1 MLFRHKV
8 LATALAALATIGTA
22 ATANAT
28 TFTTDAAAENARAQ
42 AMTTYPSDPCVA
54 GGPTAADT
62 ATATR
67 LNGVLQGSLKNNMT
81 AYRVSCARAVIDAV
95 QKRGLDERAAVIAIT
110 TTIVESTIENINQ
123 KLDHSSLGLFQ
134 QIDSWGTETNRLNPS
149 WATNAFLDVMEDFYP
164 NGSWRTKPIGDVC
177 QGVQRSAFPD
187 RYAAQAADA
196 QRIVDELGGPGA
208 VTVSVYGALSDGRLT
223 YSTINSQTGDRT
235 KTVVSTDTLGFAPKT
250 LATLNFNTLLV
261 TSPAGVLYRVDVL
274 TNNTSLQFS
283 TPTALGSG
291 WTHDMLTYDGHG
303 HLYGIAG
310 STLMSY
316 VVSRPK
322 PATSQIGQ
330 RVVIGT
336 GFTLKNLTAAGD
348 DWLVGVSNTG
358 LLRSYHIDADYTW
371 TGATLAD
378 RWTGFD
384 QLVSPGYG
392 LYYGQTADGGL
403 YRYLDHNPFDLNGA
417 DLQYFGSDPVD
428 TQGWT
433 QTLLSAQPFVG

>member
-1 MLFRHKV
+1 MLLRHKI

-22 ATANAT
+22 ATANAS

-54 GGPTAADT
+54 GGPTAADA

-134 QIDSWGTETNRLNPS
+134 QIDSWGTDTNRLNPS
-149 WATNAFLDVMEDFYP
+149 WATNAFLNAMEDFYP

-196 QRIVDELGGPGA
+196 QRIVDELGSPAA

-223 YSTINSQTGDRT
+223 YSTINSQTGDRS
-235 KTVVSTDTLGFAPKT
+235 KTVVSTDNLGFVPKA

-274 TNNTSLQFS
+274 TNNTSLQFA
-283 TPTALGSG
+283 TPVSLGGG

-322 PATSQIGQ
+322 PAESQVGQ

-336 GFTLKNLTAAGD
+336 GFTLKNLTATGD

-358 LLRSYHIDADYTW
+358 LLRSYHVAADYSW

-392 LYYGQTADGGL
+392 LYYGQTGDGGL

-417 DLQYFGSDPVD
+417 DLQYFGNDPVD
-428 TQGWT
+428 THGWT
-433 QTLLSAQPFVG
+433 QTLLSAQPFAG